1 MRENL
6 LDLFRHNHEANR
18 RMINGVLSGK
28 VSLRIHELCGHIL
41 NAQQIWISRIQDNPT
56 INLLPWDP
64 VSSDEY
70 FTINDTLLTDVIQLI
85 QSESDLSRV
94 VNYRNSKG
102 DSYQNSILEILNHIV
117 LHSAYHRGQVN
128 SLLRS
133 EGFSPPIVDYIF
145 YKREMQDQL

>member
-1 MRENL
+1 
-6 LDLFRHNHEANR
+6 R

-128 SLLRS
+128 SL
-133 EGFSPPIVDYIF
+133 
-145 YKREMQDQL
+145 